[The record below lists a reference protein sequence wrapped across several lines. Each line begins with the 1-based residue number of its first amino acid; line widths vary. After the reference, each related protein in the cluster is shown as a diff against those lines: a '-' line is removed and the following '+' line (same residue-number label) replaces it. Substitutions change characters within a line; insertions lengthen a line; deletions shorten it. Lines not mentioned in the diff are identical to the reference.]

1 VAPFRLARLKESPYV
16 KQGTM
21 VFEMRI
27 NSVFLGFFMDP
38 NHLVFDT
45 ATRRLLEIHGPTL
58 LKRKKGDEWS
68 MPTPISTTCIKSG
81 VDRVTPR

>member
-1 VAPFRLARLKESPYV
+1 M

-45 ATRRLLEIHGPTL
+45 AIRMLLEIHGPTL
-58 LKRKKGDEWS
+58 LKRKKGDEW
-68 MPTPISTTCIKSG
+68 IYADGDINYLYKE
-81 VDRVTPR
+81 RR

>member
-1 VAPFRLARLKESPYV
+1 VNLQRVAPFRLARLKESPYV

-58 LKRKKGDEWS
+58 LKRKKGDEW
-68 MPTPISTTCIKSG
+68 IYADADIYYLYKE
-81 VDRVTPR
+81 RR